1 MKKITLSNKVLKIYD
16 YAKMV
21 NLAAGYDDY
30 IIYIENL
37 IQQNYYKSL
46 TPQKFFKQYT
56 WVVFTCGFNASVVRE
71 HWNNIKKVLFEFD
84 IGKVK
89 ALSDEELL
97 LRIPIKNKKKV
108 ASIIRASQIITE
120 NWLSKIKTASCPE
133 EIKSILLELPHI
145 GGVTIYH
152 LMRNIGIDCF
162 KPDRHIVNIAKSLN
176 SEPEEIF
183 NIIIQSGKER
193 FVGLADH
200 VLWRASSI
208 LGVEKLIEDALKDRP
223 IQTAFHTTKEKSLD
237 FML

>member
-1 MKKITLSNKVLKIYD
+1 MRKITLSNKVLKIYD

-21 NLAAGYDDY
+21 NLAAGYDNY

-37 IQQNYYKSL
+37 LQRNYYKSL
-46 TPQKFFKQYT
+46 TPQKFFKQYV

-71 HWNNIKKVLFEFD
+71 YWNDIKKVLFEFN
-84 IGKVK
+84 ISKVK
-89 ALSDEELL
+89 DLSDEELL

-108 ASIIRASQIITE
+108 ASIIRASQIITD
-120 NWLSKIKTASCPE
+120 NWLKKIKIASCPE

-162 KPDRHIVNIAKSLN
+162 KPDRHIVNIARSLN
-176 SEPEEIF
+176 LEPEEIF

-200 VLWRASSI
+200 ILWRASSI
-208 LGVEKLIEDALKDRP
+208 LGVENLIEDALAGKP
-223 IQTAFHTTKEKSLD
+223 VPTNFHTTREKSLD